1 MRREGFKAQ
10 VAPRNRLTKLGS
22 EFKRERVDDTPCASD
37 QAVCTTADCN
47 RAVASRLK
55 CEVFVEGCGAV
66 DHGVPGAGGATDALQ
81 CVNWQIAVRA
91 LDRLKD
97 LQHVMWVVINA
108 LQRLFNGLQ
117 VNTALLCCRRVGDGA
132 S

>member
-1 MRREGFKAQ
+1 MCREGFKAQ
-10 VAPRNRLTKLGS
+10 VAPRDRLAELGS
-22 EFKRERVDDTPCASD
+22 EFKRERVDDAPCASD
-37 QAVCTTADCN
+37 QAVCTTADRD

-66 DHGVPGAGGATDALQ
+66 DHRVPGASGTADALQ
-81 CVNWQIAVRA
+81 CVNWQIAVCA
-91 LDRLKD
+91 LYGLKD

-108 LQRLFNGLQ
+108 LQRRFNGLQ